1 MNELAEVHKYAAL
14 WNEGKAALSFPT
26 LTHFVWLIFLV
37 WLSHPTLKFTTSTKL
52 LSTPI
57 KTIAFLFL
65 HTALD
70 IFCFAVFFL
79 NQFIFPSCG
88 KPPLKKLA
96 ILYYAMFLW
105 HNMEILNYHTIFVPL
120 CHYIVKKLGLQHS
133 FDIYPIYSFNPSF
146 TSCIDT
152 SWLFLNIKNE
162 NFGQNLNLK
171 FLPQPPSEGG
181 TKKMIF
187 LKIGRRA

>member
-26 LTHFVWLIFLV
+26 LPHFVWLIFLV

-70 IFCFAVFFL
+70 IICFAVFFL

-96 ILYYAMFLW
+96 ILYYAMFYDIMW
-105 HNMEILNYHTIFVPL
+105 KFLNYHYYAIIL
-120 CHYIVKKLGLQHS
+120 LKS
-133 FDIYPIYSFNPSF
+133 WDYS
-146 TSCIDT
+146 
-152 SWLFLNIKNE
+152 
-162 NFGQNLNLK
+162 
-171 FLPQPPSEGG
+171 
-181 TKKMIF
+181 IF
-187 LKIGRRA
+187 LTFITYIPLIPVLTEDSLISS